1 MINLQVIPLLFRIST
16 LNSNELV
23 TKCVIT
29 NPTAISIGY
38 NVMTVSMYLDDL
50 AVSEKMTIVN

>member
-1 MINLQVIPLLFRIST
+1 MQVIPLLFRIST